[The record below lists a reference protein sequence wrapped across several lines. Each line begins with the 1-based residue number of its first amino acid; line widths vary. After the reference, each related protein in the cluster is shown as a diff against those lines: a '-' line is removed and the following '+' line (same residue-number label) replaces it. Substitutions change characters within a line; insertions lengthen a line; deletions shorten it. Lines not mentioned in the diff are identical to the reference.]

1 MNAGLLPKVHLH
13 GLLDT
18 ITPSMRY
25 DGKEELSA
33 WQSKAR
39 VKLKELL
46 GFGEIEKY
54 AVKPEIEIEYDV
66 YAEDLDCREIR
77 FRVQTEENVT
87 VPCHLCIPKD
97 AKGALPVAI
106 TLQGHSRGMHIS
118 LARPKYPTDAET
130 CNGGDR
136 DFVRRALKE
145 GICGISVEQRCF
157 GENGSREDSSGV
169 PDCRE
174 VAMRAILLGR
184 TLLGERVW
192 DVMRLI
198 DALAADPRFAD
209 IIDLNKLICLGNS
222 GGGTATT
229 YASALDERI
238 KISVP
243 SCAVCRYADSIGAR
257 LHCECN
263 FVPHI
268 AKYFDM
274 GDLCAMIAPRGLVVV
289 NGVLDEDFPIEGA
302 KACVEVGR
310 EAYKAIGREMGI
322 VHVIGSEGHRFYA
335 DGAWPH
341 IHEFLGEL

>member
-1 MNAGLLPKVHLH
+1 MNAGLLPKIHLH
-13 GLLDT
+13 GFLDT

-39 VKLKELL
+39 AKLTELL

-97 AKGALPVAI
+97 AKGVLPVAI

-118 LARPKYPTDAET
+118 LGRPKFDGDEAT
-130 CNGGDR
+130 CKGGDR
-136 DFVRRALKE
+136 DFVVRALKE
-145 GICGISVEQRCF
+145 GICAIAVEQRCF
-157 GENGSREDSSGV
+157 GENGGREGV
-169 PDCRE
+169 TNPDCRE

-192 DVMRLI
+192 DIMRI
-198 DALAADPRFAD
+198 VDALTDDSRFAD
-209 IIDLNKLICLGNS
+209 IIDVNKIICLGNS

-229 YASALDERI
+229 YASALDERL

-263 FVPHI
+263 FVPNI

-310 EAYKAIGREMGI
+310 EAYKAVGRENAI
-322 VHVIGSEGHRFYA
+322 VHVIGNSGHRFYA

-341 IHEFLGEL
+341 IHEFMKEL